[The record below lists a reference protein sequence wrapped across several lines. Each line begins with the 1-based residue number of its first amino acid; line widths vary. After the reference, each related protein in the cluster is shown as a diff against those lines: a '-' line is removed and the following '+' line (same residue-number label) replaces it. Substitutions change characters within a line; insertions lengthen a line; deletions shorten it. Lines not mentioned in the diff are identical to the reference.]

1 MEAGQDEHEN
11 IMEKNYNELQTCW
24 KTENLSANHILCPT
38 QLLKYSCDIISPV
51 LSDIL
56 TASVTLGSRKLKM
69 SKIIPICKADDE
81 TDASNLDQFHY
92 CQIVNFKCFILHIY
106 FPHIMEMV
114 VN

>member
-1 MEAGQDEHEN
+1 MNYKHAG
-11 IMEKNYNELQTCW
+11 KR
-24 KTENLSANHILCPT
+24 KNLSTNHILCPT
-38 QLLKYSCDIISPV
+38 QILKYSCDIISPV

-69 SKIIPICKADDE
+69 SKIIPILKLM
-81 TDASNLDQFHY
+81 TRLTLLIIDQFHY
-92 CQIVNFKCFILHIY
+92 CQFVNFKCFILHIY